1 MEKNPEKAYQIVD
14 KWQEYLKKQ
23 SKRLASS
30 RRVKKREQ
38 IEALMNFIDAKIN
51 DENKLK
57 NAKLQLINCQLYS
70 EA

>member
-70 EA
+70 VA